1 MGVKGYK
8 GVGKMIRL
16 FEAFSGY
23 GSQAL
28 ALSMYDVDF
37 KHVGISEI
45 NKSAIKA
52 HRALHGC
59 VCNYGDISK
68 IDWSKV
74 PDFDLL
80 TYSFPCTDITKMG
93 EGKGLSKNSG
103 TRSALIWEVENPIEI
118 KRPSFLMME
127 NVIDLVNKNNMPDFI
142 KWLELLESYGYNNYW
157 KIIDARHCGIPQGRK
172 RVFLVSILKNID
184 DGTFSFYDDGEMTT
198 SMAPFLEEDVS
209 DEKYLYNH
217 TSEKSVIL
225 DYGDDFVKIKNG
237 TKKGYLIGKPFDS
250 LDYAIPTSTSRRGRL
265 HDYCH
270 TLMTNRYSGIYDG
283 KNFRYLT
290 ERESF
295 RLMGLE
301 DDMIDKIQSC
311 DLSMNEQYFIAGN
324 SIVVQCMRFLKK
336 LEAIDIL
343 NEDKPTCQLSLF

>member
-1 MGVKGYK
+1 
-8 GVGKMIRL
+8 MIRL

-28 ALSMYDVDF
+28 ALLIYGIQF

-45 NKSAIKA
+45 NKAAIKA
-52 HRALHGC
+52 HEALHGL
-59 VCNYGDISK
+59 VYNYGDISK
-68 IDWSKV
+68 INWSEV

-80 TYSFPCTDITKMG
+80 TYSFPCTDVTKMG
-93 EGKGLSKNSG
+93 EGKGLSKDSG
-103 TRSALIWEVENPIEI
+103 TRSALIWEVEKPIEH
-118 KRPSFLMME
+118 KRPPLLMME
-127 NVIDLVNKNNMPDFI
+127 NVVDLINKKNIDDFT

-157 KIIDARHCGIPQGRK
+157 KVIDARYCGIPQGRK
-172 RVFLVSILKNID
+172 RIFLVSILKDVD
-184 DGTFSFYDDGEMTT
+184 DGTFEFYDDVKMTR
-198 SMAPFLEEDVS
+198 SMVPFLEKNVS
-209 DEKYLYNH
+209 DERYLYDH

-270 TLMTNRYSGIYDG
+270 TLLTNRYSGIYDG
-283 KNFRYLT
+283 DKFRYLT

-295 RLMGLE
+295 RLMGLTDE
-301 DDMIDKIQSC
+301 QIDRIQSC
-311 DLSMNEQYFIAGN
+311 GLSMNEQYFLAGN
-324 SIVVQCMRFLKK
+324 SIVVQCMKFFKR
-336 LEAIDIL
+336 LEEIYE
-343 NEDKPTCQLSLF
+343 NNK